1 MDPEVISNNPYL
13 FEHTFT
19 LPIALSGLNVR
30 FKLQATNERGSTMSV
45 DFISALVAGLPDKPT
60 LGPQDVPTITEEDR
74 IGLTLPKIENNGG
87 AVIVSYHLMMDDGK
101 NGEFRT
107 VTGDDSVISL
117 LRSFTIT
124 EGILKGHTFRFKYRV
139 RNQIGWTDWSPV
151 TYILAASVPIKPPA
165 AKIIT
170 SSDSQ
175 LVLEVFEPT
184 DNGGSIVTKYSL
196 YMDSGSG
203 FTAI

>member
-19 LPIALSGLNVR
+19 LPVALSGLNVR

-45 DFISALVAGLPDKPT
+45 DFISALVAGLRNKPT

-203 FTAI
+203 FTAL